1 MCGQSFKKKK
11 KAQQSIDLKISTKM
25 QRCDMVD
32 TYDEHVPGHP

>member
-11 KAQQSIDLKISTKM
+11 KHKSIDLKISTKM